1 VNAGAQPERVTVEG
15 LSHDG
20 RGVARI
26 LGKAMFVPGALPGE
40 DVLIRRGRRHSRFD
54 EAELVEVIGRSAD
67 RVTPRCAHYGVCGGC
82 CLQHA
87 SPELQRRAKETAL
100 LDELERSARVRPD
113 AVLPALASE
122 PWGYRRR
129 ARLGA
134 KYVTNKGRVLVG
146 FREHGAPLV
155 TDSQRCEVLAPEVG
169 PLLGVLAELIGRLTI
184 RDRVPQIEVA
194 VAEGAAALCLR
205 VLAEPSPSDRDKL
218 AAFGAEHG
226 LDMWLQSGGTETA
239 RPLSTAR
246 PLQYRL
252 PDFDV
257 TLEFGPLDFVQ
268 INAALNR
275 SAVALALEC
284 LAPLPTDAVLDLY
297 CGLGNFTLPIARRCA
312 RVLGVE
318 GTASLIERARAN
330 ARANGIS
337 NAEFAVADLDKDCRE
352 LPWARQRYDRVLL
365 DPPRLGAKAVIPLIA
380 AGGATRVV
388 YISCHPG
395 SLARD
400 AGSLVHEH
408 QFRLVQAGIM
418 DMFPHT
424 AHVESIAV
432 FERR

>member
-1 VNAGAQPERVTVEG
+1 MQPERATVEG

-20 RGVARI
+20 RGLTRI
-26 LGKAMFVPGALPGE
+26 LGKAVFVPGALPGE
-40 DVLIRRGRRHSRFD
+40 EVLIRRRRRHSRFD
-54 EAELVEVIGRSAD
+54 EAELVEVIGRSPE
-67 RVTPRCAHYGVCGGC
+67 RVAPRCAHYGICGGC

-87 SPELQRRAKETAL
+87 SGELQRRAKEAAL
-100 LDELERSARVRPD
+100 LEELERSARVRPD
-113 AVLPALASE
+113 SVLPALTSE

-129 ARLGA
+129 ARLGV

-146 FREHGAPLV
+146 FRERASPFV
-155 TDSQRCEVLAPEVG
+155 TDSRRCEVLAPEVG
-169 PLLGVLAELIGRLTI
+169 PLLGPLAELVGRLTI

-205 VLAEPSPSDRDKL
+205 VLAEPAPSDRDKL

-226 LDMWLQSGGTETA
+226 LDMWLQTGGIETA
-239 RPLSTAR
+239 RPLATAR
-246 PLQYRL
+246 PLQYQL
-252 PDFDV
+252 PDFDLK
-257 TLEFGPLDFVQ
+257 LEFGPLDFIQ
-268 INAALNR
+268 INGGLNR
-275 SAVALALEC
+275 QAVALAMEC
-284 LAPLPTDAVLDLY
+284 LAPLPTDTVLDLY
-297 CGLGNFTLPIARRCA
+297 CGLGNFTLPIARRSA
-312 RVLGVE
+312 RVVGVE
-318 GTASLIERARAN
+318 SAAGLIERARSN

-337 NAEFAVADLDKDCRE
+337 NAEFAVADLEQDCRE

-365 DPPRLGAKAVIPLIA
+365 DPPRTGAKAVVPLIA
-380 AGGATRVV
+380 SGGPARVV

-400 AGSLVHEH
+400 AGSLVHDH
-408 QFRLVQAGIM
+408 GYRLVLAGIM